1 MMDNQ
6 QVLSDVK
13 QFITINVNE
22 EYYGIDIS
30 YINNIERMQKIT
42 RVPKAQSYF
51 TGIINLRGE
60 IVPVMSL
67 RRKIGLE
74 DDVFDKKTR
83 IIIMKL
89 EPKYSIGIIVENV
102 LEVITLGKENIEKAV
117 TEDDSSSYVYGIG
130 KHEDKLISLLDVEK
144 VILD

>member
-1 MMDNQ
+1 MDKQ
-6 QVLSDVK
+6 KVLSDVK
-13 QFITINVNE
+13 QFITINLNE

-30 YINNIERMQKIT
+30 YINSIERMQKIT
-42 RVPKAQSYF
+42 RVPKAQPYF
-51 TGIINLRGE
+51 VGIINLRGE

-102 LEVITLGKENIEKAV
+102 LEVITLGKENIEKTV
-117 TEDDSSSYVYGIG
+117 TEDDSSS
-130 KHEDKLISLLDVEK
+130 
-144 VILD
+144 

>member
-30 YINNIERMQKIT
+30 YIDSIERMQKIT

-89 EPKYSIGIIVENV
+89 EPKHSIGIIVENV

>member
-1 MMDNQ
+1 MDGQ
-6 QVLSDVK
+6 EILSEVK
-13 QFITINVNE
+13 QFITININE

-30 YINNIERMQKIT
+30 YINSIERMQKIT

-51 TGIINLRGE
+51 TGIMNLRGE
-60 IVPVMSL
+60 IIPVMSL

-74 DDVFDKKTR
+74 DAVIDKKTR
-83 IIIMKL
+83 IIVMKL

-102 LEVITLGKENIEKAV
+102 LEVIALGKEQIEKAV
-117 TEDDSSSYVYGIG
+117 TEEDSSSYVYGVG
-130 KHEDKLISLLDVEK
+130 RHEDRLISLLDVEK

>member
-1 MMDNQ
+1 MDNQ

-30 YINNIERMQKIT
+30 YINSIERMQKIT

-74 DDVFDKKTR
+74 DDVFDKNTR

>member
-30 YINNIERMQKIT
+30 YINIIERMQKIT

>member
-30 YINNIERMQKIT
+30 YINSIERMQKIT

-74 DDVFDKKTR
+74 DDVFDKNTR

>member
-1 MMDNQ
+1 MDKQ
-6 QVLSDVK
+6 KVLSDVK
-13 QFITINVNE
+13 QFITINLNE

-30 YINNIERMQKIT
+30 YINSIERMQKIT
-42 RVPKAQSYF
+42 RVPKAQPYF
-51 TGIINLRGE
+51 VGIINLRGE

-102 LEVITLGKENIEKAV
+102 LEVITLGKENIEKTV